1 MNAKEAIE
9 ELTISMNGDYISSKE
24 AIDVAIEALLKAPVL
39 EAMISIVFGD
49 KPVSCASMDVMKE
62 RQRQVNEEGFSDQH
76 DDAKNNKEQLAQA
89 AAVYALPVRMRCEV
103 VKHINECGNPKLNM
117 LAEMLWPWD
126 EKWYKPAENN
136 NRRHDL
142 IKAAALIVA
151 EIERLDR
158 KCEANK

>member
-1 MNAKEAIE
+1 MNAEEAME
-9 ELTISMNGDYISSKE
+9 ELTISRDGDYISSKE

-89 AAVYALPVRMRCEV
+89 AAVYALPVRMRCECDYA
-103 VKHINECGNPKLNM
+103 KSTI
-117 LAEMLWPWD
+117 
-126 EKWYKPAENN
+126 
-136 NRRHDL
+136 
-142 IKAAALIVA
+142 
-151 EIERLDR
+151 
-158 KCEANK
+158 